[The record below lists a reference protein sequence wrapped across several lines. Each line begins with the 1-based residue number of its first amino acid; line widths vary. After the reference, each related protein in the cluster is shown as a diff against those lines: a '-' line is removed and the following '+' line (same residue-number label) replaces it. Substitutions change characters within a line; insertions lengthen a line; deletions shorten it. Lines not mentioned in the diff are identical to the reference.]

1 MKKVISVFLSVILV
15 FSFSS
20 AALAAEDETSL
31 PFDNSSFF
39 EVGDYT
45 LHYRTYSAKT
55 DNEKGQIMLLHG
67 FGLSTASFES
77 LAAEYAK
84 NGFKVVTL
92 DLPNFGYSSRETRKT
107 SFLDR
112 EELVFALMENLGG
125 KWILG
130 GHSMGGGIA
139 INVATEHPD
148 LVSAL
153 FLFAPQST
161 AAIGKPLNQLVSS
174 SLVTSMFESLI
185 SIGSRLPF
193 VMRILVAQSFSDTE
207 YAKEYDVSKI
217 AAPLQIKGTGAG
229 IAVMS
234 SHAKATDLEAFSSLS
249 IPVVIVTADNDKI
262 ASADNLDAILS
273 AAPENT
279 KTVTFAVGGH
289 MMMEY
294 SPEEVCEATLA
305 AF

>member
-15 FSFSS
+15 FSLSS
-20 AALAAEDETSL
+20 ATLAAEDGTSL

-45 LHYRTYSAKT
+45 LHYRTYSAET
-55 DNEKGQIMLLHG
+55 ENEKGQIMLLHG
-67 FGLSTASFES
+67 FGLSTASFEG

-112 EELVFALMENLGG
+112 EELVFALMEKLGG

-174 SLVTSMFESLI
+174 SLVTAMFESLI

-207 YAKEYDVSKI
+207 YAKKYDVSKI
-217 AAPLQIKGTGAG
+217 SAPLQIKGTGAG

-234 SHAKATDLEAFSSLS
+234 SHAKATDLEAFSALS

-279 KTVTFAVGGH
+279 KTVSFAAGGH

-294 SPEEVCEATLA
+294 SPEAVCEATLA
-305 AF
+305 AI